1 MTEETS
7 LQLNKLVESIDG
19 VSGQLELLAEN
30 ASNPDWWSIGITV
43 VNAAIMIWLGWNQHK
58 LQKRQ
63 TEAIDYDT
71 RKRLF
76 VLLNNANTEIDNFLY
91 DLWRHLWEPHYTH
104 NKDFLNK
111 KRKHLDKLK
120 KDLLDSYV
128 DYMLKF
134 PDDAFDK
141 DGYYNILSNMSS
153 LVQQVTS
160 SIEDGTLHLVQGV
173 QEISYIADKED
184 EAYAT
189 AISQCYKTHFDQVVS
204 LHNLSGFIR
213 QKRKV
218 RCDDKFVESIK
229 AKCKID

>member
-1 MTEETS
+1 MEKICDFIT
-7 LQLNKLVESIDG
+7 
-19 VSGQLELLAEN
+19 
-30 ASNPDWWSIGITV
+30 NPDWWV
-43 VNAAIMIWLGWNQHK
+43 VFFTAISTIAVIVIAVVQIKLQKQQTK

-91 DLWRHLWEPHYTH
+91 NLWRHLWEPHYTQ
-104 NKDFLNK
+104 NKDFLTK
-111 KRKHLDKLK
+111 KQKHLDELK

-141 DGYYNILSNMSS
+141 DGYYKILSNMSS

-173 QEISYIADKED
+173 QSISYNTDKED

-189 AISQCYKTHFDQVVS
+189 AISKCYKTHFDQTVS
-204 LHNLSGFIR
+204 FHNLSWFIN

-218 RCDDKFVESIK
+218 RCSDKFIEKIK
-229 AKCKID
+229 ERCKID

>member
-1 MTEETS
+1 MEKFCNFIT
-7 LQLNKLVESIDG
+7 
-19 VSGQLELLAEN
+19 
-30 ASNPDWWSIGITV
+30 NPAWWSVILSAISTIAVIAIAV
-43 VNAAIMIWLGWNQHK
+43 VQIR

-76 VLLNNANTEIDNFLY
+76 VLLNNANTAIDNFLY

-111 KRKHLDKLK
+111 KQEHLDKLK

-153 LVQQVTS
+153 LVQQIIS
-160 SIEDGTLHLVQGV
+160 SIDDGTLQLVQGV
-173 QEISYIADKED
+173 QSISYESSKED

-189 AISQCYKTHFDQVVS
+189 AISQCYIANFDQVVS
-204 LHNLSGFIR
+204 WRNLSGFIK

-218 RCDDKFVESIK
+218 RCDDKFLEKIK
-229 AKCKID
+229 ERCKID